1 MNKNKSENIKIL
13 RVDFRKL
20 GGLQRNIPL
29 IIIVIMYKI
38 IQRSRIKSNLL
49 TIILFDSFF
58 VKESNDTNFLDFINL
73 TDKYDK
79 ITHRGIWRV

>member
-49 TIILFDSFF
+49 TIILFDSSF

-73 TDKYDK
+73 TDKCDK